1 MLKCLVF
8 WGVWSFETFG
18 ILATAFECS
27 CKIENGKMEN
37 LKKEKWTDCVALL
50 FLFFI
55 SGISQFI
62 DSFAETCV
70 FLN

>member
-1 MLKCLVF
+1 
-8 WGVWSFETFG
+8 
-18 ILATAFECS
+18 
-27 CKIENGKMEN
+27 MEN

-62 DSFAETCV
+62 GSFAETCV
-70 FLN
+70 FLNWVDPSDVWLVLL